1 MWWGGLN
8 QVSIPQGKFEFS
20 SHPERWVQGRCL
32 GERMPPGLKGWKERG
47 RRHTGQP
54 HSHAQRGLSQLLLVD
69 TFWPQGHKE
78 AGGGPEQMPEP
89 IRGPRTCQGS
99 GPGMRRGPVPGRIL
113 NGLPAYL
120 HVLINHKMSPRGRIK
135 LSISL
140 LTSTSSPHTRCS
152 PPDTPASPRPRAF
165 PLPSFL
171 SFRKY
176 SVHHCHGRSPGGEG
190 KGKITGSGG
199 EVNRP
204 DAFISKA

>member
-54 HSHAQRGLSQLLLVD
+54 HSHAQWGLSQLLLVD
-69 TFWPQGHKE
+69 TFWPQGYKE

-140 LTSTSSPHTRCS
+140 LTSTSSPHRQGPGHFRCPLS
-152 PPDTPASPRPRAF
+152 SASGNTVSITVMAGAQE
-165 PLPSFL
+165 
-171 SFRKY
+171 
-176 SVHHCHGRSPGGEG
+176 GREKEKLLGVGA
-190 KGKITGSGG
+190 K
-199 EVNRP
+199 
-204 DAFISKA
+204 

>member
-1 MWWGGLN
+1 MLGREDAPRSEGLEREG
-8 QVSIPQGKFEFS
+8 QEAHWTAPQPYPAGTLPAPACGHVLATGPQRS
-20 SHPERWVQGRCL
+20 RWV
-32 GERMPPGLKGWKERG
+32 
-47 RRHTGQP
+47 
-54 HSHAQRGLSQLLLVD
+54 
-69 TFWPQGHKE
+69 
-78 AGGGPEQMPEP
+78 PEQMPEP

-176 SVHHCHGRSPGGEG
+176 SVYHCHGRSPGGEG

-199 EVNRP
+199 EVNWP